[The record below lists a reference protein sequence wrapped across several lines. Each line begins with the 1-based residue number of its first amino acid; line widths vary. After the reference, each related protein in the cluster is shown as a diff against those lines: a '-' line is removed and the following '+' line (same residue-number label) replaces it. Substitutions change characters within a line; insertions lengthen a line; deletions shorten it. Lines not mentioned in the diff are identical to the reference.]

1 MCRTNRCADRT
12 PPRGE
17 EGRPFKTA
25 ARRQRFGE
33 ERMTGEKD
41 RKPYRLSIEGVV
53 EARRG
58 FLKSLAA
65 AGTAA
70 AGIAAGGV
78 ALTAPHVAQAQGQ
91 GRTLRLQSSWPPGT
105 TGFRIFEEWCNKV
118 TELTEGEVGF
128 KAFPAGAV
136 AGDFQLVDAVRNG
149 VLDGMNLFTVY
160 LAGRMPAAVFL
171 SSYPM
176 GLNHPHQWDMLFNAY
191 GGNAL
196 AREFYEKNGL
206 YFVGHVHHDM
216 NLIHSKKPIRSLD
229 DFNGLLLRVP
239 GGIVAD
245 CFAAIGART
254 TLLPGSEVYPALER
268 GTIEAADYTGPA
280 VNFDLGFQQVTQYI
294 VMGPPSTPCIHQPVD
309 LMDISLSM
317 RVWNSLSP
325 RMKELLPRL
334 VRDYSAVH
342 FGGIQAANREA
353 WQKFTDAGVEVTR
366 LSEEDATRFRKVSIP
381 KWFEWANKDKDAAR
395 LFQLH
400 LEVMQSPSVAYI
412 TPEDVKDYK
421 LNL

>member
-1 MCRTNRCADRT
+1 
-12 PPRGE
+12 
-17 EGRPFKTA
+17 
-25 ARRQRFGE
+25 
-33 ERMTGEKD
+33 MTGEKG
-41 RKPYRLSIEGVV
+41 RKPCRLSVEGVI

-70 AGIAAGGV
+70 AGVAAGGV
-78 ALTAPHVAQAQGQ
+78 ALTAPHVANAQAQ
-91 GRTLRLQSSWPPGT
+91 GRTLRLQTSWPPGT
-105 TGFRIFEEWCNKV
+105 SGFHIFEDWCNRMA
-118 TELTEGEVGF
+118 EITEGELSF
-128 KAFPAGAV
+128 KAFPAAAV

-160 LAGRMPAAVFL
+160 WAGRMPAGVFM
-171 SSYPM
+171 SSIPM

-191 GGNAL
+191 GGTEL
-196 AREFYEKNGL
+196 ARELYQKNGL

-239 GGIVAD
+239 GGIIAD

-280 VNFDLGFQQVTQYI
+280 VNYDLGFQQVTEYVI
-294 VMGPPSTPCIHQPVD
+294 MGPPSTPCLHQPVD

-317 RVWNSLSP
+317 RAWNALSP
-325 RMKELLPRL
+325 RMKDLLPRL
-334 VRDYSAVH
+334 VADYSAIH
-342 FGGIQAANREA
+342 YGGIQEANREA
-353 WQKFTDAGVEVTR
+353 WQKFADAGVEVTR
-366 LSEEDATRFRKVSIP
+366 LSEEDATRFRQVSIP

-400 LEVMQSPSVAYI
+400 LDVMQSPSVAYI
-412 TPEDVKDYK
+412 TPDDIKDFK

>member
-1 MCRTNRCADRT
+1 
-12 PPRGE
+12 
-17 EGRPFKTA
+17 
-25 ARRQRFGE
+25 
-33 ERMTGEKD
+33 MTGEKS

-176 GLNHPHQWDMLFNAY
+176 GLNHPHQWDMMFNAY

-196 AREFYEKNGL
+196 ARELYEQNGL

-342 FGGIQAANREA
+342 FSGIQAANREA

-381 KWFEWANKDKDAAR
+381 KWFEWANKDKNAAR

-400 LEVMQSPSVAYI
+400 LDVMQSPSVAYI
-412 TPEDVKDYK
+412 TPEDIKDYK